1 MQVHFIDTGGGLVAT
16 SCSPLVALWTV
27 ARETPLSVGLSSQE
41 CWRGVPFP
49 SLVHLPNPG
58 TEPGSPALQV
68 DFLLTEPVEKASL
81 ILKSKFLF
89 WSSFSIANPI
99 STPNCLRNE

>member
-16 SCSPLVALWTV
+16 SCSPLVAPWTV

-41 CWRGVPFP
+41 CGRGVPVP

-81 ILKSKFLF
+81 ILK
-89 WSSFSIANPI
+89 
-99 STPNCLRNE
+99 